1 MSARSVQLLLSPGAE
16 ESWVQVV
23 RPWLAAGRG
32 RLGRAYVVVPT
43 RGQAQALKQRCVAE
57 GVALLGVEFLSPG
70 LARKKWAALAEGEA
84 ARPAIGRELLL
95 LGLRTL
101 VARRLAGLEP
111 TDAAWGFWKSL
122 QSDPE
127 RALDDFDELLKAG
140 FRARDFPLAPLA
152 EIFGALEDWV
162 TERGY
167 AFAPLQAEAAGLR
180 PVPEAEASIGGRLL
194 VCGVGAELWGE
205 FFNMAAFVRRCAD
218 VTVVVPLPEFGGGA
232 GLDEKWVELWGTLL
246 GVAEPVT
253 LERAGDAVD
262 VAAGTAGDVWSAM
275 AEATV
280 LVGRTRSEEMERVA
294 ELVAARLAAGAE
306 NIAVIFPRA
315 DAAQLELARRLAE
328 RGIQFV
334 DLLGAAGTPPID
346 TRVQRALLE
355 FHGKGGRLEELLALW
370 PLLRATGAA
379 TLPLGEA
386 RRACERAFDETQT
399 HLLAK
404 NAAGWRAGV
413 GTEALAEVAD
423 KLLPVWP
430 EELTLAE
437 GLGKFRAACEAF
449 ELEPP
454 PLGALEVF
462 AGRSPERYPLA
473 VVVETLASFL
483 PETSPVAGAAGRGGF
498 ARVTLTT
505 RRRAEGVAWSHV
517 IFTESNAGVWPERR
531 EASCW
536 LPDAQREELNERARF
551 GLALFT
557 AEHRAALERAGL
569 AALARD
575 AREEVVLTAALF
587 DAQEPELKLAPNA
600 WLERVLWAQG
610 AGGADGDLEKA
621 FERAAE
627 AGACASARPTGAG
640 EDEAGLADLADWHAV
655 WCGRRDPARP
665 FDEFFFAGDPARITP
680 GSLSA
685 RRIESGVRDP
695 VELWFEAVLETRRVD
710 WEPLQRAR
718 RRALGQRAHEVLAL
732 ALRPVTATAARGFGE
747 MPGRQ
752 EAEAR
757 LGQALAALRGRWPE
771 DAYWDSFHAEL
782 THVSAA
788 LLANVYTLPDAG
800 RYVATEAWLPAGAT
814 IPLGGGRFP
823 VAGRMDLVL
832 LDRPEWRGARVDVID
847 FKTGGDLSLSAKRMA
862 RDGASLQL
870 GVYLAAAMSLGA
882 AGGRVWMVKSGEG
895 ELAALGAE
903 ELDEALGRLGRLEQA
918 FATGIYGALTRDRS
932 EYSPSGYDWPL
943 ACAPVA
949 EAILKAKYE
958 ATFGDGVTDPGE
970 TEADD
975 E

>member
-1 MSARSVQLLLSPGAE
+1 M
-16 ESWVQVV
+16 V

-32 RLGRAYVVVPT
+32 RLGRAYVIVPT

-57 GVALLGVEFLSPG
+57 GLALLGVEFLSPG
-70 LARKKWAALAEGEA
+70 LARKKWAALATGEVA
-84 ARPAIGRELLL
+84 ARPTIGRELLL

-101 VARRLAGLEP
+101 VAKRLVGLEP
-111 TDAAWGFWKSL
+111 TDAGWGFWKSL

-167 AFAPLQAEAAGLR
+167 AFAPVQAEAAGLR
-180 PVPEAEASIGGRLL
+180 PVADGEATIGGRLL
-194 VCGVGAELWGE
+194 VCGPGAELWGE

-218 VTVVVPLPEFGGGA
+218 VTVVVPAPEFGGRA
-232 GLDEKWVELWGTLL
+232 GQDEKWVELWSTLL

-253 LERAGDAVD
+253 LERAVEDA
-262 VAAGTAGDVWSAM
+262 AAEAGDVWSAV
-275 AEATV
+275 AGATV
-280 LVGRTRSEEMERVA
+280 VVGRTRAEEMERVA
-294 ELVAARLAAGAE
+294 ELIAARLAAGAE
-306 NIAVIFPRA
+306 SIAVIFPRA
-315 DAAQLELARRLAE
+315 DAAQLELARRLTR
-328 RGIQFV
+328 RGIAFA

-346 TRVQRALLE
+346 TRVQRALLA

-379 TLPLGEA
+379 TVSAAEA
-386 RRACERAFDETQT
+386 RDACERAFDETQT

-404 NAAGWRAGV
+404 NVAGWRESPRTA
-413 GTEALAEVAD
+413 ALADVAD

-430 EELTLAE
+430 DELTLAD
-437 GLGKFRAACEAF
+437 GVKNFRAACAAF
-449 ELEPP
+449 EVEPP

-462 AGRSPERYPLA
+462 AGRSPEAYPLA

-536 LPDAQREELNERARF
+536 LPDEQRERLNERARF

-575 AREEVVLTAALF
+575 ARDEVVLTASLF
-587 DAQEPELKLAPNA
+587 SAQEPELKLAPNA

-627 AGACASARPTGAG
+627 ESGPALGGAG
-640 EDEAGLADLADWHAV
+640 SAAADEAELLAWHAV
-655 WCGRRDPARP
+655 WSGRRDAARP
-665 FDEFFFAGDPARITP
+665 FDEFFFAGDPVLITP
-680 GSLSA
+680 KSLSA
-685 RRIESGVRDP
+685 RRIEAGVRDP
-695 VELWFEAVLETRRVD
+695 AQLWFGAVLGEERVE
-710 WEPLQRAR
+710 WGPLRRAR

-732 ALRPVTATAARGFGE
+732 ALRPVTATAGRGFGE
-747 MPGRQ
+747 MPPKD

-757 LGQALAALRGRWPE
+757 LAQALAALRTRWPE
-771 DAYWDSFHAEL
+771 DAYWDSFRAEL
-782 THVSAA
+782 AHVSAV
-788 LLANVYTLPDAG
+788 LLANVYDMPEAG
-800 RYVATEAWLPAGAT
+800 RFVATEAWLPAGAS
-814 IPLGGGRFP
+814 IPLGGGVRFP
-823 VAGRMDLVL
+823 VVGRMDLVL
-832 LDRPEWRGARVDVID
+832 LDRAEWRGARVEVID
-847 FKTGGDLSLSAKRMA
+847 FKTGVKDKLSAATMGRS
-862 RDGASLQL
+862 GAGLQL
-870 GVYLAAAMSLGA
+870 GVYLAAALSLGA
-882 AGGRVWMVKSGEG
+882 AGGRVWMVKPEEG
-895 ELAALGAE
+895 GLAAMGAE
-903 ELDEALGRLGRLEQA
+903 ELDEALALLGRLERA
-918 FATGIYGALTRDRS
+918 VRTGVYGALTPDRS
-932 EYSPSGYDWPL
+932 EYSFAGYDWPL

-949 EAILKAKYE
+949 EAVLAAKFA
-958 ATFGDGVTDPGE
+958 ATFGEDGATGAAGE
-970 TEADD
+970 GAAD